1 MGEGMLL
8 KSLFQLQEL
17 QENLRT
23 VKKKTKKNL
32 IYEILDGTQ
41 QSSFGSDSLKQGNLS
56 ASLEVWASQ
65 ENSQ

>member
-23 VKKKTKKNL
+23 AEKKEKK
-32 IYEILDGTQ
+32 
-41 QSSFGSDSLKQGNLS
+41 
-56 ASLEVWASQ
+56 
-65 ENSQ
+65 

>member
-23 VKKKTKKNL
+23 VKKKQKK
-32 IYEILDGTQ
+32 IWFMKYWME
-41 QSSFGSDSLKQGNLS
+41 LS
-56 ASLEVWASQ
+56 KAHLGVIPWNKGISVQ
-65 ENSQ
+65 V